1 MTSPHRYPE
10 TQVVYSTDVQVLSP
24 TEIAGMQASVMG
36 WNIQTTPMR
45 VYFYLVTDTPA
56 VVSGTWEDGKSVRPG
71 AKTASYK
78 MPFTMSTIPEPVPIV
93 STGAYLTFA
102 AGSKP
107 VMVKGGGVVRLDRAG
122 EEERTERGCP
132 VRL

>member
-1 MTSPHRYPE
+1 PHRYSE
-10 TQVVYSTDVQVLSP
+10 SQVVYSTEVEVLSP

-36 WNIQTTPMR
+36 WNIQTTPMK

-56 VVSGTWEDGKSVRPG
+56 VSTGVWEDGRRVQPG

-78 MPFTMSTIPEPVPIV
+78 MPFTMSTLPKSAAPIV

-102 AGSKP
+102 AGQKP
-107 VMVKGGGVVRLDRAG
+107 VMAKVGISFVSIEQAKNNAI
-122 EEERTERGCP
+122 TE
-132 VRL
+132 VADFD